1 MPSDSYTLIVS
12 DASIAA
18 PHASTHGVAGA
29 DAVSISATQVTAGT
43 LPVLRGGTGVTTST
57 GSGSNVLSSGPI
69 LTAPVLGTPA
79 AGSILTNCTGLPLAT
94 GVSGTLP
101 VGSGGTGVTTSTGS
115 GDNVLSTSPILT
127 TPVLGTPAAGSILT
141 NCTGLPVTTG
151 VTGLGTGVATF
162 LATPSSANLATAVT
176 GETGSGALVFATSP
190 TLDTPNLGIPTAG
203 VLTSCTGLPVTTGVT
218 GLGTGVATFLATPSS
233 ANLAT
238 AVTGE
243 TGSGALV
250 FATSPTL
257 TTPVLGTPASGNLTN
272 CTGFPVAGVSGL
284 GTGVATFLA
293 TPSSA
298 NLAAA
303 VTGETGSG
311 ALVFATSPT
320 LTTPVLGT
328 PASGNLT
335 NCTGFPVAGVSGL
348 GTGVATFLATPSSA
362 NLAAAV
368 TGETGSGAL
377 VFATSPTLV
386 TPNLG
391 TPTAGVLTSCTGL
404 PLTTGVTGV
413 LPIDK
418 GGTNSSTG
426 VDLTAAL
433 VTGILPISKGG
444 TGNTTGTS
452 VIGETDTLSFKTT
465 GQTTD
470 ALATGELRW
479 NGEDKTL
486 DLKLAGD
493 VTLQVGQENN
503 IYVHN
508 AEPVNTIPNGSVV
521 YIYGADGNNPAVK
534 LATNADFTAS
544 KTLGVATQSI
554 TAGSHGYITTQGLVR
569 GLDTSA
575 FSSGDSLWLGVGGVL
590 TATEPVFP
598 ATSVRVALVVR
609 DDVSLGS
616 IFVQPQLFSD
626 GRVSGQFSW
635 LTNTT
640 SGPTISVVGMT
651 SSSNVIIQERDTI
664 TPAAKSYST
673 LCSSGSFVPYS
684 SNATNMS
691 GLSFSYIA
699 FI

>member
-233 ANLAT
+233 ANLVE
-238 AVTGE
+238 AVTDE
-243 TGSGALV
+243 TGSG
-250 FATSPTL
+250 S
-257 TTPVLGTPASGNLTN
+257 
-272 CTGFPVAGVSGL
+272 
-284 GTGVATFLA
+284 
-293 TPSSA
+293 
-298 NLAAA
+298 
-303 VTGETGSG
+303 
-311 ALVFATSPT
+311 LVFATSPT